1 MKKSSIL
8 ALSLAFG
15 MFASPTVNASGT
27 ALDKIDNIQNVEY
40 NEDDKITINKFEKKE
55 DTESIDSL
63 LKEANENLDNGL
75 IFKATPIINKIEERY
90 SKDKKTLTEEQI
102 SEIQDLHLKKERV
115 FTKKEELNKIY
126 EKMKKA
132 NPDEAKK
139 IFDDINFFESEKVYQ
154 KEITL
159 MKILLNSKHEEKA
172 TLEEIKAIEE
182 IIFNTEDLGEI
193 RTIINDFNRELVNE
207 EQIKEYNKIVK
218 YVDDLEFKER
228 LKNDYADL
236 ENRMRNPEPDYIVT
250 YDYDTGVSQEAYT
263 YSIDP
268 DRFPDMI
275 KAAYDNLGTRYVW
288 GGTSYNGWDCSG
300 FVYRMYADYLGVQL
314 NRTAQAQSYMGREVS
329 DLKPGDLL
337 FFGTS
342 RNNRTHVGMYVGE
355 SSGSPMMIHASS
367 PKSGTKIDDISQP
380 WYQNRLQVI
389 KRIVE

>member
-15 MFASPTVNASGT
+15 IFASPTSNASGT

-40 NEDDKITINKFEKKE
+40 KENKKTAIDKFDKKDEENIDDLIA
-55 DTESIDSL
+55 
-63 LKEANENLDNGL
+63 EANENLDIGS
-75 IFKATPIINKIEERY
+75 IFKATPIINKIEEIY
-90 SKDKKTLTEEQI
+90 SQDKKVLTENQI
-102 SEIQDLHLKKERV
+102 SEIQSLLLKKERI

-132 NPDEAKK
+132 NPDEAEKMFK
-139 IFDDINFFESEKVYQ
+139 DIDFFESEKVYQ

-172 TLEEIKAIEE
+172 TLKEIKAIEE
-182 IIFNTEDLGEI
+182 IIFNTENLEEI
-193 RTIINDFNRELVNE
+193 RTIMNDFNRELVNE

-218 YVDDLEFKER
+218 YVDDLDLKER

-250 YDYDTGVSQEAYT
+250 YDYDTGMSQDVITYT
-263 YSIDP
+263 IDS

-314 NRTAQAQSYMGREVS
+314 NRTAQDQSYMGREVS

-342 RNNRTHVGMYVGE
+342 RNNITHVGMYVGE
-355 SSGSPMMIHASS
+355 NNGRPMMIHASS
-367 PKSGTKIDDISQP
+367 PKYNTKIDDVSQP
-380 WYQNRLQVI
+380 WYQNRLQVA